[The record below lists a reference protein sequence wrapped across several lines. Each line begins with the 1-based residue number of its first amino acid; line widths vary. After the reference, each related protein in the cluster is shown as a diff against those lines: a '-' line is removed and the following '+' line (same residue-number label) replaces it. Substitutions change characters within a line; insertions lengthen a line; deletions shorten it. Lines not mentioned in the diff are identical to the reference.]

1 MVMMKNLKPGE
12 TRILACGRTAD
23 GVEWQDYERA
33 VPHTIG
39 ITRGF
44 RLVYEGRE
52 LTTAPRGRDILDVAA
67 EFKAHIDGLPARIA
81 ANEAAQQ
88 AAIAETIRIQFERER
103 ERKRLNILDYTQV
116 CDAWAAA
123 HGDKQPPKSLII
135 RWAHSGVT
143 QAEHDS
149 AWYKAGIAKHGARR

>member
-1 MVMMKNLKPGE
+1 MMKNLKPGE

-39 ITRGF
+39 ITHGY

-67 EFKAHIDGLPARIA
+67 EFKAHVDGIPARIA

-88 AAIAETIRIQFERER
+88 EAIAETIRIEFERER
-103 ERKRLNILDYTQV
+103 EHKRLNILDYTQV
-116 CDAWAAA
+116 CDAWQAA
-123 HGDKQPPKSLII
+123 HGRRPAKSLII

-149 AWYKAGIAKHGARR
+149 DWYQAGVQKYGARR